1 MCIRDLKIYSQALD
15 GKVSYYHDRYDL
27 EADAVLHIGDGR
39 YALIEF
45 KLGSAEIEDGAR
57 HLLTIREL
65 VRRHNEKERQVP
77 LREPDLML
85 VITGGNMA
93 YTREDGVKVIPIACL
108 KD

>member
-1 MCIRDLKIYSQALD
+1 MKIYSQALD

-45 KLGSAEIEDGAR
+45 KLGSAEIEEGAK

-65 VRRHNEKERQVP
+65 VRRHNEKEKQVP

-85 VITGGNMA
+85 VITGGTMA

>member
-77 LREPDLML
+77 LREPDLLL

>member
-45 KLGSAEIEDGAR
+45 KLGSAEIEEGAK

-65 VRRHNEKERQVP
+65 VRRHNEKEKQVP

-85 VITGGNMA
+85 VITGGTMA

>member
-77 LREPDLML
+77 LREPDLLL
-85 VITGGNMA
+85 VIIGGNMA